1 MVKTCPSCADNL
13 TEGAYCNACK
23 EDICFDCAGITEGNY
38 RKLGKQLAKWKC
50 ASCKGQQSQPAGGN
64 TTVPNISSSDSVGQA
79 ILTEIKALSA
89 KVKLLE
95 SLPQDL
101 KSLRNEVIVL
111 QDAVKIANNSIAE
124 FADKVK
130 KIEDRMT
137 QLENAKRDQANAMQI
152 RLDKIEN
159 DLNER
164 EQWSRMSNIEIKG
177 IKPSANE
184 NLFNVVIALGNHIQ
198 YPIQKAQI
206 NFVTRVPTRDPQF
219 TKPIIV
225 CFNSRYVKEDFI
237 AAARS
242 SMKTSPIT
250 PITLGLAGTE
260 KIYVNDHLTP
270 HFKTLL
276 TKAKKI
282 KEDKGFQYLWV
293 KHCKIFFRKTDTSPI
308 INIKSERDLIKLDT

>member
-1 MVKTCPSCADNL
+1 MAEV
-13 TEGAYCNACK
+13 
-23 EDICFDCAGITEGNY
+23 
-38 RKLGKQLAKWKC
+38 
-50 ASCKGQQSQPAGGN
+50 
-64 TTVPNISSSDSVGQA
+64 
-79 ILTEIKALSA
+79 KALSA

-101 KSLRNEVIVL
+101 KELKEQFIFL
-111 QDAVKIANNSIAE
+111 QDAVKIANESIAE

-137 QLENAKRDQANAMQI
+137 QLENAKKDQANALQI

-159 DLNER
+159 DMNER

-177 IKPSANE
+177 IKPSTNE
-184 NLFNVVIALGNHIQ
+184 NLFNVVIALGKHIQ

-206 NFVTRVPTRDPQF
+206 NFVTRVPTRDPQL

-237 AAARS
+237 TAARS

-250 PITLGLAGTE
+250 PITLGLAGKE

-276 TKAKKI
+276 TKAKKT

-293 KHCKIFFRKTDTSPI
+293 KHCKIFLRKSDTSPI
-308 INIKSERDLIKLDT
+308 INIKSERDLIKLAT